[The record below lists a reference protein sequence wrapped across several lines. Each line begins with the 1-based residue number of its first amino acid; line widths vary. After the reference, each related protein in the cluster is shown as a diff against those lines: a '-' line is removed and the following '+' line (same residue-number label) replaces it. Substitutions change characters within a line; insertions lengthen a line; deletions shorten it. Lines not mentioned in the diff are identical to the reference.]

1 MTTSRAARRGQADG
15 TAEASRNRLDRS
27 PLELSEP
34 TVKKSADDFDWGD
47 ERSVIITDRVQ
58 AAIAVYPNE
67 AGDLVIRQQAHYLV
81 DREDLVIVIGAE
93 HIQAFIEQVHI
104 IAGIPTTSS
113 RRPPVAN
120 VGLREIHQAS
130 GLDRSQHSVPA
141 SAQAAGYA
149 GPINIAIITS
159 RRDRRRAQ
167 AQTATTRPRTQA
179 IENAGRHTPA
189 AAHRRRPGNTTRLS
203 YVSALTCG
211 RSPKAQ
217 GPNPPGQ

>member
-1 MTTSRAARRGQADG
+1 METVRGGDRRHGRKHGGDRHSMTTSRAARRGQADG

-104 IAGIPTTSS
+104 IAGIPHHVEPPAPGGPTSGYEKYIRHPGWTDPSIPFPPAPKRRDTPDLSISPSS
-113 RRPPVAN
+113 RRDAT
-120 VGLREIHQAS
+120 
-130 GLDRSQHSVPA
+130 
-141 SAQAAGYA
+141 AAE
-149 GPINIAIITS
+149 
-159 RRDRRRAQ
+159 RKRRQRQRDRERKQ
-167 AQTATTRPRTQA
+167 SKTLEGTHQQPP
-179 IENAGRHTPA
+179 IGGGRGIQPD
-189 AAHRRRPGNTTRLS
+189 
-203 YVSALTCG
+203 
-211 RSPKAQ
+211 
-217 GPNPPGQ
+217 